1 MITVRALRPAEN
13 NMTRQVLHSAL
24 LLAIVLLSALALM
37 SVRTPAQTAG
47 PKNDAKAGGSVFE
60 GEIMDGDCAQM
71 GSHDA
76 TMKAVALATPDL
88 CTAYCLRFKK
98 TPGKYVLYN
107 AATKMIY
114 QLDNQQEAA
123 FFGARKVKVTGT
135 YDEATKT
142 IHVSNI
148 TSVSTS

>member
-1 MITVRALRPAEN
+1 MKCGYLRGSL
-13 NMTRQVLHSAL
+13 R
-24 LLAIVLLSALALM
+24 LLAIGVIAMVPVLSL
-37 SVRTPAQTAG
+37 TGTAQNSG
-47 PKNDAKAGGSVFE
+47 SENHAKASAESTFE

-76 TMKAVALATPDL
+76 AMKAVTLATPDL

-107 AATKMIY
+107 AAAKMIY
-114 QLDNQQEAA
+114 QLDNQQEAS
-123 FFGARKVKVTGT
+123 FFAARKVKITGT

-142 IHVSNI
+142 IHVKDI
-148 TSVSTS
+148 TSASASRTTSGATKS

>member
-1 MITVRALRPAEN
+1 MITLRRAEN
-13 NMTRQVLHSAL
+13 NLTSQVLKPSL
-24 LLAIVLLSALALM
+24 LLAIALLPAFALM

-47 PKNDAKAGGSVFE
+47 PKNDAKAGASVFE

-76 TMKAVALATPDL
+76 TMKTVTLASPDL

-114 QLDNQQEAA
+114 QLDNQQEAS
-123 FFGARKVKVTGT
+123 FFAARKVKVTGT
-135 YDEATKT
+135 YDEAAKT
-142 IHVSNI
+142 IHVSDI